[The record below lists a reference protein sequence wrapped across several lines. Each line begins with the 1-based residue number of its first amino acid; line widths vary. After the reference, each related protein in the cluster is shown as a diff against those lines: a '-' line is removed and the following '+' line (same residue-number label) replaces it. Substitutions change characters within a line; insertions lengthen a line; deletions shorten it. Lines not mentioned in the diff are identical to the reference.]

1 MANNDKKQTQV
12 NNAKIELLNKL
23 DNLLELIKTV
33 EALKDECIDKISY
46 QRMSSGF
53 DTLAYDYLH
62 KLDFPQGRKLYV
74 DELYIKEIAQM
85 SKLTKVDKSD
95 IKVSLG
101 IDMEVKYLD
110 KFLDLAQNVKSEEQG
125 IKAIA
130 KFVVNQSEANK
141 QIEKI
146 YEK

>member
-1 MANNDKKQTQV
+1 
-12 NNAKIELLNKL
+12 
-23 DNLLELIKTV
+23 
-33 EALKDECIDKISY
+33 
-46 QRMSSGF
+46 MSSGF

-125 IKAIA
+125 IKSIA
-130 KFVVNQSEANK
+130 TIVVNQSEANK